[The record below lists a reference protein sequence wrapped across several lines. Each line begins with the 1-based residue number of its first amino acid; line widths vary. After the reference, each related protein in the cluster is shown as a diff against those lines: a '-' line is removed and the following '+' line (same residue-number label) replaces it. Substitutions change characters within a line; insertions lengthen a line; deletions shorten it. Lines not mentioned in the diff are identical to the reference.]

1 MVEEILT
8 QKYTNLFKNLEHDH
22 VVSVVLE
29 RGASINIILL
39 HIHTQANTHFMCGGG
54 VKKVA
59 LFCCSSFHQQTL
71 RQHLALSFRHICV
84 HNSEQFVKPESTKTC

>member
-1 MVEEILT
+1 MELMVEEILT

-59 LFCCSSFHQQTL
+59 LF
-71 RQHLALSFRHICV
+71 
-84 HNSEQFVKPESTKTC
+84 FVLHFINKL